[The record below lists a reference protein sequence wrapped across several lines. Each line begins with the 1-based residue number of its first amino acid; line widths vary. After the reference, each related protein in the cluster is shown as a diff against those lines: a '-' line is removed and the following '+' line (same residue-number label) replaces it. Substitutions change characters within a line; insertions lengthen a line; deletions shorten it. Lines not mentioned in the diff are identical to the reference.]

1 LFEEEN
7 NKSFMLV
14 IILLR
19 MQYGK
24 LENLQ
29 ISNVALVN
37 GKKGS
42 VSEEQLCIGK
52 KIWEVR

>member
-1 LFEEEN
+1 
-7 NKSFMLV
+7 
-14 IILLR
+14 